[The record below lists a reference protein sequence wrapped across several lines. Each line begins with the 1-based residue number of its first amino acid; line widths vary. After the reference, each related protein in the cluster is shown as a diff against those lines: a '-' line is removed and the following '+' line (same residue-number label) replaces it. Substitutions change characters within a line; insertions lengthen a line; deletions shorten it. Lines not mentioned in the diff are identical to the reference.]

1 MTAKKHKSERI
12 RNFEKRELKNGGSVS
27 DPFTV
32 GHEDFYRLA
41 LGATVQKAHRIA
53 SDCTRSKKRQ

>member
-1 MTAKKHKSERI
+1 MKAKNTNPNGSAI
-12 RNFEKRELKNGGSVS
+12 FEKRELKNGGSVS
-27 DPFTV
+27 DPFKV